1 MHMEARS
8 SETRPSGAVWQRG
21 STAMIRMLVATTI
34 LLLTVAP
41 ASAQFDQL
49 LKGLGIGQQSGL
61 SDANIGSGLKEAL
74 KVGTENTVKLTGRT
88 DGYFMNQA
96 IKILMPEKLQTLEKG
111 LRLVGY
117 GPQVDEFV
125 LSMNRAAEGA
135 APQAKQ
141 IFWDAIGEMT
151 FDDARKILNGSD
163 TAATEYFRGKTT
175 DKLTA
180 AFRPVVDRTMNE
192 FGVTRQYKEL
202 VGRYQAIPFAKTEA
216 LDIDSYVVTKALDGL
231 FYVLGEEER
240 KIRTNP
246 AARVTDLLTPIR
258 NSQPPRTPSAGAG
271 YPERQDRNG

>member
-1 MHMEARS
+1 MKIRVL
-8 SETRPSGAVWQRG
+8 GAI
-21 STAMIRMLVATTI
+21 AI
-34 LLLTVAP
+34 LLLTAASV
-41 ASAQFDQL
+41 SAQFDQL
-49 LKGLGIGQQSGL
+49 FRGLGIGQQSGL
-61 SDANIGSGLKEAL
+61 SDAKIGSGLKEAL

-125 LSMNRAAEGA
+125 LSMNRAAERA

-151 FDDARKILNGSD
+151 FDDARKILSGSD
-163 TAATEYFRGKTT
+163 TAATEYFRAKTS
-175 DKLTA
+175 DKLTT

-192 FGVTRQYKEL
+192 FNVTRQYKDL
-202 VGRYQAIPFAKTEA
+202 VGRYQAIPFAKSEA
-216 LDIDSYVVTKALDGL
+216 LDIDSYVVTKSLDGL
-231 FYVLGEEER
+231 FHVLGEEER

-246 AARVTDLLTPIR
+246 TARVTDLLKEVF
-258 NSQPPRTPSAGAG
+258 AK
-271 YPERQDRNG
+271 

>member
-1 MHMEARS
+1 MTIRLIEA
-8 SETRPSGAVWQRG
+8 
-21 STAMIRMLVATTI
+21 VAI

-41 ASAQFDQL
+41 ASAQLDQL

-61 SDANIGSGLKEAL
+61 SDAKIGSGLKEAL

-125 LSMNRAAEGA
+125 LSMNRAAERA

-151 FDDARKILNGSD
+151 FEDARKILNGSD
-163 TAATEYFRGKTT
+163 TAATEYFRAKTS
-175 DKLTA
+175 DKLTTT
-180 AFRPVVDRTMNE
+180 FRPVVDRTMNE
-192 FGVTRQYKEL
+192 FEVTRQYKEL
-202 VGRYQAIPFAKTEA
+202 VGRYQAIPFAKAEVI
-216 LDIDSYVVTKALDGL
+216 DIDGYVVTRALDGL
-231 FYVLGEEER
+231 FHILGEEER

-246 AARVTDLLTPIR
+246 AARVTDLLKEVFAR
-258 NSQPPRTPSAGAG
+258 
-271 YPERQDRNG
+271 

>member
-1 MHMEARS
+1 M
-8 SETRPSGAVWQRG
+8 T
-21 STAMIRMLVATTI
+21 IRLVAAATM
-34 LLLTVAP
+34 LLLIVAP
-41 ASAQFDQL
+41 ASAQLDQL
-49 LKGLGIGQQSGL
+49 FKGLGIGQQGGL
-61 SDANIGSGLKEAL
+61 TDAKIGSGLKEAL
-74 KVGTENTVKLTGRT
+74 KVGTENTVNLTGRT

-125 LSMNRAAEGA
+125 LSMNRAAERA

-163 TAATEYFRGKTT
+163 TAATEYFRGKTSE
-175 DKLTA
+175 KLTA
-180 AFRPVVDRTMNE
+180 AFRPVVDRTMDE
-192 FGVTRQYKEL
+192 FNVTRQYKDL

-216 LDIDSYVVTKALDGL
+216 LDIDGYVVSKSLDGL
-231 FYVLGEEER
+231 FHVLGEEER

-246 AARVTDLLTPIR
+246 AARITDLLKEVF
-258 NSQPPRTPSAGAG
+258 AK
-271 YPERQDRNG
+271 

>member
-1 MHMEARS
+1 MRIPALAS
-8 SETRPSGAVWQRG
+8 A
-21 STAMIRMLVATTI
+21 TI
-34 LLLTVAP
+34 LLLMAAP
-41 ASAQFDQL
+41 ASAQLDQL
-49 LKGLGIGQQSGL
+49 FKGLGIGQPSGL
-61 SDANIGSGLKEAL
+61 SEAKIGSGLKEAL
-74 KVGTENTVKLTGRT
+74 KVGTENTVRLTGRT

-125 LSMNRAAEGA
+125 LSMNRAAERA

-151 FDDARKILNGSD
+151 FEDARRILNGSE
-163 TAATEYFRGKTT
+163 TAATEYFRAKTS
-175 DKLTA
+175 DKLTT

-192 FGVTRQYKEL
+192 FNVTRQYKDL

-216 LDIDSYVVTKALDGL
+216 LDIDGYVVGKSLDGL
-231 FYVLGEEER
+231 FHVLGEEER

-246 AARVTDLLTPIR
+246 AARVTDLLKEVF
-258 NSQPPRTPSAGAG
+258 AK
-271 YPERQDRNG
+271 